1 MIVRWIAG
9 DEVEAFYERLQA
21 HFDAALAAHRD
32 EERQAKEWKQDEQ
45 TLAYL
50 KALDAIE
57 IKMPQRY
64 LRDPI
69 RQHKVFVLSTQ
80 TADEIDILHL
90 CDFLMGVDPAE
101 LVGQAS
107 APSEAPT
114 ERDRAWFFKL
124 FSLRGVHKQSERMCF
139 FTFLQ
144 KADDTFG
151 NDW

>member
-1 MIVRWIAG
+1 
-9 DEVEAFYERLQA
+9 
-21 HFDAALAAHRD
+21 
-32 EERQAKEWKQDEQ
+32 
-45 TLAYL
+45 
-50 KALDAIE
+50 
-57 IKMPQRY
+57 
-64 LRDPI
+64 
-69 RQHKVFVLSTQ
+69 
-80 TADEIDILHL
+80 
-90 CDFLMGVDPAE
+90 MGVDPAE

-124 FSLRGVHKQSERMCF
+124 FSLRGEHKQTERMCF